1 MSLSPLQLRVLEL
14 HEQGLASKEISK
26 KVHRMTKEIVAI
38 LKLHAKRP
46 DLQYGMKGLRALA
59 KDAGL
64 IK

>member
-14 HEQGLASKEISK
+14 HEQGLTPKEISK
-26 KVHRMTKEIVAI
+26 KVHRMTKEVVAI
-38 LKLHAKRP
+38 LELRAKRP
-46 DLQYGMKGLRALA
+46 DLQYGMKGLRDLA